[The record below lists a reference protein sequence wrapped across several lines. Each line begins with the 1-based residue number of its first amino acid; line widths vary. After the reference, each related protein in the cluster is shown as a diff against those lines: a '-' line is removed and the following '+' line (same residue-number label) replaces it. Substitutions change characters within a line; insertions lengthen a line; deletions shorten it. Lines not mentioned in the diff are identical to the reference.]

1 MKINKNAIL
10 GAAMIVVAILMEV
23 FWIRTDSTGLG
34 VFSLAAAFIA
44 SGALARL
51 IRFDYASSD
60 VRLRRFLT
68 VTGLE

>member
-1 MKINKNAIL
+1 MKINNNAVL
-10 GAAMIVVAILMEV
+10 GAAMIAVSVLMEV
-23 FWIRTDSTGLG
+23 FWIRTESVALG

-60 VRLRRFLT
+60 IRLRKFLT

>member
-1 MKINKNAIL
+1 MNISKNAIL

-23 FWIRTDSTGLG
+23 FWIRTGSTALG

-44 SGALARL
+44 SGALARF
-51 IRFDYASSD
+51 IRSDYASSD